1 MQMSED
7 VWQWWRNALAG
18 EVGPIHEDQ
27 PMAGFYRVK
36 SDAVAIWRE
45 GDDVLAERAGKAVT
59 DVCALWTY
67 AAKRPISVELYES
80 VAERG
85 EPWPDAIDVVAGP
98 GHNAPD
104 EHGSIVDDLAT
115 LHTSWMT
122 WLSSIGGTI
131 TTQEQADKAAT
142 YAERIKLVEKRATEA
157 HKVEKAPHLEG
168 GRVVDARWKPV
179 ISDAA
184 TVARTVKD
192 AVGLYLLAEKRRREA
207 AAAQIKAETGA
218 ELEAAPVRTKGGAR
232 TVSLRQ
238 VKRAEITDV
247 AALAAYL
254 ASMSNPP
261 TEWLDV
267 MRTAAERMLRAGVD
281 VPGAKIVVSEVA
293 A

>member
-1 MQMSED
+1 MTAD
-7 VWQWWRNALAG
+7 DWQWWRNALAG

-36 SDAVAIWRE
+36 NDAVAIWRE
-45 GDDVLAERAGKAVT
+45 GDELHAERAGKPVT

-67 AAKRPISVELYES
+67 AAKRPITVELYEA

-85 EPWPDAIDVVAGP
+85 EPWPDAIDVPAGL

-104 EHGSIVDDLAT
+104 EHAAILDELDTLDRSWQAWLAE
-115 LHTSWMT
+115 
-122 WLSSIGGTI
+122 IGGTI

-142 YAERIKLVEKRATEA
+142 YAERIKQVEKRATEA
-157 HKVEKAPHLEG
+157 HKVEKAPHLDA

-179 ISDAA
+179 IADAA
-184 TVARTVKD
+184 IVARTVKD
-192 AVGLYLLAEKRRREA
+192 AVGAYLLAEKRRREA

-232 TVSLRQ
+232 TVSLRT

>member
-1 MQMSED
+1 MTADQ
-7 VWQWWRNALAG
+7 WQWWRNALAG

-27 PMAGFYRVK
+27 PMSGFFRVRN
-36 SDAVAIWRE
+36 DPVAIWRE
-45 GDDVLAERAGKAVT
+45 GDDLMAERAGKPVS

-67 AAKRPISVELYES
+67 AAKRPISCELYEA

-85 EPWPDAIDVVAGP
+85 EPWPDEIDVPAGL

-104 EHGSIVDDLAT
+104 EHAAVTDELDTLCKSWSDWLA
-115 LHTSWMT
+115 SV
-122 WLSSIGGTI
+122 GGTI
-131 TTQEQADKAAT
+131 ATQEHADKAAT
-142 YAERIKLVEKRATEA
+142 YAERIKQIEKRATEA
-157 HKVEKAPHLEG
+157 HKVEKAPHLEA
-168 GRVVDARWKPV
+168 GRAVDAKWKPLA
-179 ISDAA
+179 SDAA
-184 TVARTVKD
+184 FAARTVKD
-192 AVGLYLLAEKRRREA
+192 AVGAYLVAEKSRREA
-207 AAAQIKAETGA
+207 AAAKIQAETGA
-218 ELEAAPVRTKGGAR
+218 EFEAVPVRTKGGAR
-232 TVSLRQ
+232 AVTLRT

-281 VPGAKIVVSEVA
+281 VPGAKITETQVA